1 MRQDSMRSLLS
12 EGIARLHGVQTLF
25 GTFWHCNWLYR
36 EAMVVGMAANPSHEL
51 VMHALSSNND

>member
-1 MRQDSMRSLLS
+1 VYFTL
-12 EGIARLHGVQTLF
+12 LHGVQTLF